1 MSDTICEIEFDLGHF
16 NLTSL
21 SKLRMFVGH
30 DCLSYNRLTEFFIP
44 FFTRM
49 AFVFIEMYR
58 FCDLL
63 LHINFRAPVQK
74 LKVY

>member
-16 NLTSL
+16 NSTSL

-30 DCLSYNRLTEFFIP
+30 DCLSYNRLTEFFIS
-44 FFTRM
+44 FFTRIT
-49 AFVFIEMYR
+49 FVFIEVYH

-63 LHINFRAPVQK
+63 LHISFRALVQK